1 MKKIALTA
9 GIKNNQLV
17 TDLTLIDAIEKAGF
31 LPIVLAPISLQAM
44 PEPLTDFDGLI
55 LSDGDDITPIF
66 YNEEPLPELK
76 QTDPQRDQ
84 YEINLIKASHE
95 AGLPI
100 LGIGRGMQILNVA
113 FGGSLFQDIY
123 GQNSGAGVQHLQAN
137 DLSLPSHHVNVT
149 PESKLAQ
156 IVGSHPYVN
165 SFHHQ
170 AIKKVG
176 DDFNIVATAPDGI
189 IEAIES
195 SDGQMQGVQWRPDK
209 LINDKAQGEIIN
221 SFFQKINK

>member
-1 MKKIALTA
+1 MKKIAVTA

-17 TDLTLIDAIEKAGF
+17 SDCALIDIIAKNGY
-31 LPIVLAPISLQAM
+31 LPIILSPTSLKTM
-44 PEPLTDFDGLI
+44 PEPITDFDGLI
-55 LSDGDDITPIF
+55 LSDGPDITPIF

-76 QTDPQRDQ
+76 VTDPDRDQ

-95 AGLPI
+95 ANLPI

-123 GQNSGAGVQHLQAN
+123 GQNSGAGIKHIQIN
-137 DLSLPSHHVNVT
+137 DLSLPTHHVNVT
-149 PESKLAQ
+149 AESHLAQ
-156 IVGSHPYVN
+156 SVGTHPYVN

-170 AIKKVG
+170 ALKKVATN
-176 DDFNIVATAPDGI
+176 FNIVATAPDGI

-195 SDGQMQGVQWRPDK
+195 NDGLTQGVQWLPEK
-209 LINDKAQGEIIN
+209 LINDEDQAKIFT
-221 SFFQKINK
+221 SFLNKIK

>member
-9 GIKNNQLV
+9 GIKDNQLFTNRALV
-17 TDLTLIDAIEKAGF
+17 DVIAKNGF
-31 LPIVLAPISLQAM
+31 LPIVLAPVSLKAM

-76 QTDPQRDQ
+76 VTDPHRDQ

-123 GQNSGAGVQHLQAN
+123 GQNSGAGIQHVQASN
-137 DLSLPSHHVNVT
+137 LSLPAHHVNVT
-149 PESKLAQ
+149 PESQLAQ
-156 IVGSHPYVN
+156 VIGNHPYVN
-165 SFHHQ
+165 SLHHQ
-170 AIKKVG
+170 AIKKVA
-176 DDFNIVATAPDGI
+176 DNFNIVATAPDGI
-189 IEAIES
+189 IESIES
-195 SDGQMQGVQWRPDK
+195 SDGLMQGIQWRPEELSSDESQAK
-209 LINDKAQGEIIN
+209 IFT
-221 SFFQKINK
+221 SFFNKIK